1 MPSQSTG
8 HGNELSREAGG
19 ILGTAD
25 GEVPGLRVAVGIGMG
40 C

>member
-8 HGNELSREAGG
+8 HGDELSREAGG

-25 GEVPGLRVAVGIGMG
+25 GEAQDLEWQ
-40 C
+40 